1 MSNIKLPENGE
12 QESYIP
18 LPKEKMLNGFLYT
31 LVERNEYKAIY
42 AQSYRNSSYP
52 IAHEVFYIKKDYR
65 KLNPRT
71 TGKVLMEIF
80 PGNSHFGKWAWS
92 ITRDRAKALER
103 YNSMTKPTKN
113 ER

>member
-1 MSNIKLPENGE
+1 MQNNNRHENGE

-18 LPKEKMLNGFLYT
+18 LAKEVIKNGFLYT
-31 LVERNEYKAIY
+31 LIERNEYKAIY

-71 TGKVLMEIF
+71 TEKVLMELF
-80 PGNSHFGKWAWS
+80 PSNSNFGKWSWS
-92 ITRDRAKALER
+92 ITRDRAKAMER
-103 YNSMTKPTKN
+103 YNSMTKPSSN